1 MDLKPKLLQKTMLD
15 TRDSDTAF
23 RKCTDQ
29 VIKDFK
35 NFADLD
41 TAMEDPPSPEPDEDY
56 EPDYISA
63 EDSPLLRG
71 GLTHPFTFNVALE
84 TLRCMWINCIH
95 NEVIFKFGETLVN
108 SADTV
113 HGGMNWNV
121 AEPTTNF
128 EYRASLHG
136 VFNSVRYPRILDR
149 VRLMA
154 SPDTYCPNEHFVY
167 LSPKDMEEE
176 LESYHTKSLKLLA
189 QLKIEEE
196 KNFVT
201 LHPKTLVLR
210 DGYTNFGKSAVVVKP
225 VVASGKTGEPV
236 ALEALED
243 ETDSGVNRDGTTE
256 GSSGGGSGGPPTKK
270 AKTGEAA
277 GNNDPQENN
286 DPKGNMGN

>member
-1 MDLKPKLLQKTMLD
+1 MLQRIGNKLQKAGQKPYLHQM
-15 TRDSDTAF
+15 AH
-23 RKCTDQ
+23 TD
-29 VIKDFK
+29 
-35 NFADLD
+35 FASP
-41 TAMEDPPSPEPDEDY
+41 AMEDPPSPEPDDDY

-95 NEVIFKFGETLVN
+95 NEVTFKFGETLVN

-136 VFNSVRYPRILDR
+136 VFNSVRYPRRTDR

-210 DGYTNFGKSAVVVKP
+210 DGYTNFGKSAVVVEP
-225 VVASGKTGEPV
+225 VVASGETGEPV
-236 ALEALED
+236 ASEALEE
-243 ETDSGVNRDGTTE
+243 ETDSGVNREGTAE
-256 GSSGGGSGGPPTKK
+256 GSSGGGPDSGEGPPTKK
-270 AKTGEAA
+270 AKTGEEE

-286 DPKGNMGN
+286 DPEGNMDN